1 MLATIKNRFLFFRD
15 FMGVRIR
22 CGFFDIVVK
31 DGSKPAIS
39 WLKFE
44 PRSRILFETKYEK
57 KTKRYYLC
65 YNISGKFFKLS
76 KIKR

>member
-1 MLATIKNRFLFFRD
+1 MNLNRYNKNVTLEWNEKTFLLY
-15 FMGVRIR
+15 IAW
-22 CGFFDIVVK
+22 
-31 DGSKPAIS
+31 SPAALLSQIS

-44 PRSRILFETKYEK
+44 PWSQILFETKYEK

-65 YNISGKFFKLS
+65 YNVSGNFFKLS

>member
-1 MLATIKNRFLFFRD
+1 MHKEKILHF
-15 FMGVRIR
+15 
-22 CGFFDIVVK
+22 IVTK
-31 DGSKPAIS
+31 DGIS
-39 WLKFE
+39 LALQVSYLKFE